1 MWFFESSFWGII
13 DGVTKRD
20 AICGEMLN
28 DNHDNDNHD
37 NDNHDEARMTM
48 SEGLIYGCN
57 V

>member
-1 MWFFESSFWGII
+1 MRFCESSFWGVIG
-13 DGVTKRD
+13 GVTKRD
-20 AICGEMLN
+20 AICGEML
-28 DNHDNDNHD
+28 NDNHD